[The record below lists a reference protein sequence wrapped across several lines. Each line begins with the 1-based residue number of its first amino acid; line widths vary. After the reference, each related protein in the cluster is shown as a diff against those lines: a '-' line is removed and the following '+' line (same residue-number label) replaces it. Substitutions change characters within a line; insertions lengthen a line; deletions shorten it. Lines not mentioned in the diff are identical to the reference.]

1 MTPDDLY
8 LYRVA
13 KFLEEAGAGLQR
25 QRRRKET
32 GGSFAA
38 RALQLLVAVPVTAS
52 GK

>member
-1 MTPDDLY
+1 VTPVD

-13 KFLEEAGAGLQR
+13 KLLEEAGAGLQ
-25 QRRRKET
+25 QRLQQKET

-52 GK
+52 GA